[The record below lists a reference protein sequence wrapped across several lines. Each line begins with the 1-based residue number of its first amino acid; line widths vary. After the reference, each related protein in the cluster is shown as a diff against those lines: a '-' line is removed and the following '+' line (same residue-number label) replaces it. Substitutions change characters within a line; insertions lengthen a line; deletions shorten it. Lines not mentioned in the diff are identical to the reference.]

1 MDNQIQFEENP
12 IFIFNN
18 IGLYDVKLSIYGLD
32 GELTSNTIENYIHV
46 YSCYVGDINIDNE
59 VNVLDVLLFVNL
71 IIINEF
77 NEIADLNID
86 FEINVLDILL
96 LINIILDD

>member
-1 MDNQIQFEENP
+1 MSKEER
-12 IFIFNN
+12 I
-18 IGLYDVKLSIYGLD
+18 K
-32 GELTSNTIENYIHV
+32 
-46 YSCYVGDINIDNE
+46 VG
-59 VNVLDVLLFVNL
+59 
-71 IIINEF
+71 INEF